1 MEKLLLMLKKD
12 GNCLSGN
19 YEVLT
24 SRLSLEPDKK
34 NLIVFSNSKE
44 KSGEITISG
53 EKIGILTHNP
63 IVYDVKLEGIT
74 LFLSPK
80 NQKTGEFTAGANDL
94 ASLYK

>member
-1 MEKLLLMLKKD
+1 MEKLLLMLKKG

-24 SRLSLEPDKK
+24 SRLSLEPDQK
-34 NLIVFSNSKE
+34 NLIVFSDEKE
-44 KSGEITISG
+44 SSGEITISG
-53 EKIGILTHNP
+53 EKIGVLTHNP
-63 IVYDVKLEGIT
+63 VVYDIKLEGIT

-94 ASLYK
+94 DRLYK